1 MKKYNSMYLG
11 LCINNDDPQK
21 RGRVQVFIP
30 HIMPALY
37 KGWNEGGKDIEI
49 SCVGDN
55 IESALPPEILER
67 LKNILPWAEA
77 AAPIFGTSAP
87 GNLQSSPSGSG
98 TFYNQSP
105 VSNPP
110 VASGG
115 GGPLGGG
122 ITGNTNF
129 AALAARAAGEG
140 VNYSGSRR
148 LCGIGTRRMVGALLG
163 DTRFNVGMGGN
174 ASSCAIGGASGRG
187 TTNNFYQNT
196 GYYSPPAAVGSSYL
210 NDPSQ
215 WKIGDVIAA
224 RNVGSAGPGHQ
235 QVYIGN
241 GKWVSDFNQGAKIL
255 PNYTGFTLHRLN
267 SVGIARLT
275 GSNNVTDI
283 SATTTSSLSSELLY
297 TSMSDQT
304 AAGANPHMSP
314 QGAPTMTE
322 TGTNQYGVNADPTT
336 GQAANFAANATPT
349 IGGQNLS
356 SLGISPGALEY
367 AMRTAAAESG
377 AGINPGNQT
386 AAYVNNINNTIAMS
400 QGIPN
405 GYEVRGVSFSRIN
418 QIASEIQ
425 SRGLLKPNRL
435 DIGYTQHNADD
446 MRAYGLQN
454 YGSYRDQVLSLAR
467 HVQNQANKNPTFAA
481 ALKDRQFG
489 LAESLNGGEIVPG
502 WNNSFYTENHL
513 KNKNALSN
521 LIESQYNGNVEAA
534 LADLSTKYPDTP
546 RLEELLAGAGS
557 ETIPGGDTAPINA
570 ASLGI
575 NTNLVN
581 NTNSYGAVA
590 QVNVNNMAK
599 GLFSYPA
606 AGAMLWCFFREGNPL
621 YPVYFGV
628 SYSAAEWSS
637 AYRTGSPGIGYNP
650 NPQDGSPISTG
661 GALNLNGVG
670 GIQWTNTTNP
680 LDSSKDERVI
690 TFFGEDGSNLFFGA
704 GLTQF
709 YSKFNRRD
717 QVDGDRWQTTLGQ
730 KEEWVQGDSNTVVM
744 GDLIVKVGNVGQPAV
759 DAVTRIQE
767 IIKEIQKPL
776 TESS

>member
-1 MKKYNSMYLG
+1 MYLG

-37 KGWNEGGKDIEI
+37 KGWNEDGKDIEI

-55 IESALPPEILER
+55 IEGALPSDVLER
-67 LKNILPWAEA
+67 LKKILPWAEA

-87 GNLQSSPSGSG
+87 GNLVNGS
-98 TFYNQSP
+98 YDQSP
-105 VSNPP
+105 VASPPYGCSNIAGNGDLGGAAQSMIGTSTANIPGTQGGNVGCAAAVSMIFKNATGQDILPGRSIVLGTGELYNHMSNSNNWVP
-110 VASGG
+110 VNIDQMQAGDVLVTARGSRAGHTGVYAGNGRIISNSSGG
-115 GGPLGGG
+115 
-122 ITGNTNF
+122 F
-129 AALAARAAGEG
+129 AGSAPGTIQN
-140 VNYSGSRR
+140 NYSVDSWKSGVT
-148 LCGIGTRRMVGALLG
+148 TR
-163 DTRFNVGMGGN
+163 NP
-174 ASSCAIGGASGRG
+174 GASGVFRYVG
-187 TTNNFYQNT
+187 PSNGSPATGATT
-196 GYYSPPAAVGSSYL
+196 
-210 NDPSQ
+210 
-215 WKIGDVIAA
+215 
-224 RNVGSAGPGHQ
+224 AG
-235 QVYIGN
+235 
-241 GKWVSDFNQGAKIL
+241 
-255 PNYTGFTLHRLN
+255 
-267 SVGIARLT
+267 
-275 GSNNVTDI
+275 
-283 SATTTSSLSSELLY
+283 TTSSANCEE
-297 TSMSDQT
+297 TSVSDQT

-322 TGTNQYGVNADPTT
+322 TKTNQYGVNADPTA
-336 GQAANFAANATPT
+336 GQAANIAANTAPT
-349 IGGQNLS
+349 IGGTDLS
-356 SLGISPGALEY
+356 SSGISAGALEY

-377 AGINPGNQT
+377 AGINAGNAT
-386 AAYVNNINNTIAMS
+386 ATYVNNVNNTIAMS
-400 QGIPN
+400 QGIKN
-405 GYEVRGVSFSRIN
+405 GYEVRGVSFDRIN
-418 QIASEIQ
+418 QIAGEIK
-425 SRGLLKPNRL
+425 SRGLLNKNLL
-435 DIGYTQHNADD
+435 DIGYTQHNAND
-446 MRAYGLQN
+446 MKAYGIRN
-454 YGSYRDQVLSLAR
+454 YGSYRDQVLSVAR

-481 ALKDRQFG
+481 ALNSRNFSV
-489 LAESLNGGEIVPG
+489 AESLNGGKIVPG
-502 WNNSFYTENHL
+502 WNNSIYRGNHL
-513 KNKNALSN
+513 SNKNALTN
-521 LIESQYNGNVEAA
+521 LISTKYNGNVEAA

-546 RLEELLAGAGS
+546 SIDEQLAGVGS
-557 ETIPGGDTAPINA
+557 QSIAGGDSAPVDA
-570 ASLGI
+570 ASLGV

-628 SYSAAEWSS
+628 SYSSSEWSS

-650 NPQDGSPISTG
+650 NPQDGSPRSTG

-670 GIQWTNTTNP
+670 GLHWADTTDP
-680 LDSSKDERVI
+680 LDSTKNEKII

-717 QVDGDRWQTTLGQ
+717 QVDGDRWQTTLGF
-730 KEEWVQGDSNTVVM
+730 KEEWVQGDSNQVVM

-759 DAVTRIQE
+759 DAASRIQE